1 MSNKRNRSTKIN
13 GGKVLDGLAQG
24 QNQREIAQTMQ
35 VHPSS
40 IGRFLAKIKPC
51 FNDLQDI
58 AVHRGNVFNYLHS
71 RSLKIQHSI
80 LDEVDRIIEENER
93 KDHTKRM
100 KLPSLLYCLRGIG
113 MNQIGLYNTLRLE
126 GGQSTSNVSLAGMVS
141 HAHKVVGAIDPK
153 TGDFRSSITG
163 HKPISRLDAVDSLKP
178 DARNELAPH
187 ETRMDSGDHESTSDK
202 T

>member
-1 MSNKRNRSTKIN
+1 MSNKRNRSSKIN
-13 GGKVLDGLAQG
+13 GGKVLDGLAKG

-58 AVHRGNVFNYLHS
+58 TIHRGNVFNYLHS

-100 KLPSLLYCLRGIG
+100 KLPSLLYALRGLG
-113 MNQIGLYNTLRLE
+113 MNASSLYDNLRLE
-126 GGQSTSNVSLAGMVS
+126 GGQSTSNIGIAGLIK
-141 HAHKVVGAIDPK
+141 HAHQVSPFDAK
-153 TGDFRSSITG
+153 TGEFKASVTG
-163 HKPISRLDAVDSLKP
+163 PIEKIASKQEKAL
-178 DARNELAPH
+178 
-187 ETRMDSGDHESTSDK
+187 ESDES
-202 T
+202 

>member
-40 IGRFLAKIKPC
+40 IGRFLNKIKPYLK
-51 FNDLQDI
+51 DLEDI
-58 AVHRGNVFNYLHS
+58 TVNRGNIFNLLHS
-71 RSLKIQHSI
+71 KSLNIQHSI
-80 LDEVDRIIEENER
+80 LEEVSRIIEKNEE
-93 KDHTKRM
+93 KHPDQRM
-100 KLPSLLYCLRGIG
+100 KLSALLYCLRGVG
-113 MNQIGLYNTLRLE
+113 MNQTGLYNTMRLE

-141 HAHKVVGAIDPK
+141 HAHQVVGAIDPK

-163 HKPISRLDAVDSLKP
+163 HKPISRLDADDSLKQSQ
-178 DARNELAPH
+178 RNELAPH
-187 ETRMDSGDHESTSDK
+187 ETIMDRGD
-202 T
+202 